1 MRAASLPAW
10 SLKLG
15 AACITLSV
23 LVGSFDY
30 ASAHVKNPTAPLQPP
45 VADKPAV
52 VASAG
57 PSASPLPPIGSIG
70 PLITARPGQRT
81 APPGTPAPRLTLA
94 PGVRSA
100 SLAPLTFTHVS

>member
-1 MRAASLPAW
+1 MAASLPAW

-15 AACITLSV
+15 SACITLAV

-30 ASAHVKNPTAPLQPP
+30 ASTHLKNPDAPLQPP

-52 VASAG
+52 A
-57 PSASPLPPIGSIG
+57 SASPFPPIASIG

-81 APPGTPAPRLTLA
+81 APPGSAAPRLTLE
-94 PGVRSA
+94 PGVRTA